1 MLKSL
6 RAKLIAV
13 GGTAAFFAALTAV
26 LVAAAP
32 AAKAAPQTQDGIQS
46 HMKSDR
52 LAMRST
58 GAACSSHGWP
68 HYEQSCQFDLSRSA
82 DVARTV
88 RVLDLGR
95 DAQPENKKTIGMR

>member
-6 RAKLIAV
+6 GAKLVAV
-13 GGTAAFFAALTAV
+13 GGAAALVAGLTAI
-26 LVAAAP
+26 LVATAP
-32 AAKAAPQTQDGIQS
+32 SAKAAPQTQDGVQS
-46 HMKSDR
+46 HTKGDR
-52 LAMRST
+52 LAMRPT

-82 DVARTV
+82 DAARTV

-95 DAQPENKKTIGMR
+95 DVQLANKKTIGMR